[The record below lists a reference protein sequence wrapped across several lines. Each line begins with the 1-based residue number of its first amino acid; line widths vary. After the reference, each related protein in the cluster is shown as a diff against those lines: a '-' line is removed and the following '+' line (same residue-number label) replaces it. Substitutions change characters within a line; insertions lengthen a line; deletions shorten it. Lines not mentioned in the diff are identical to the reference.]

1 MFSMIYDARIRVESY
16 IAIFLA
22 SFRILEVQS

>member
-1 MFSMIYDARIRVESY
+1 MFSMISDAHTRVESY